1 MKVFPKRFTT
11 AVYFAVVVTTALCGN
26 SSASSPGSLDLK
38 TRDLVDV
45 DDPSPPPSP
54 LPSTLPSV
62 EPSTLPSL
70 KPSTLPSLGPSVSMN
85 PSKSMMP
92 SSTPSVS
99 MNPSTTVMP
108 SSSPSLSMSPT
119 VMPSLF
125 PSVSPTLAPS
135 SSVSPTK
142 TPTKMSSSDSST
154 PSMTPITSSS
164 ETPSSNLSPTRS
176 PTSSPSKS
184 HHGHSHP
191 HTGSPIRRPTVPDGY
206 VSESERDS
214 NVAHAIGWMAVFAV
228 FGMIF
233 VAYQLD
239 SNPDGIC
246 ASFCRLMVSLSSCI
260 LKVVC
265 FPCKFICGCPS
276 GGDNDRISNPDYRS
290 DYYRNSSQRSNS
302 SMQMT

>member
-1 MKVFPKRFTT
+1 MIMKVFPKRFTT

-108 SSSPSLSMSPT
+108 SSSPSL
-119 VMPSLF
+119 
-125 PSVSPTLAPS
+125 
-135 SSVSPTK
+135 
-142 TPTKMSSSDSST
+142 
-154 PSMTPITSSS
+154 TPITSSS

-184 HHGHSHP
+184 YHGHSHP

-206 VSESERDS
+206 VSKSERDS

-290 DYYRNSSQRSNS
+290 DYYR
-302 SMQMT
+302 

>member
-1 MKVFPKRFTT
+1 MIMKVFPKRFTT

-45 DDPSPPPSP
+45 DDPSPPPS
-54 LPSTLPSV
+54 V
-62 EPSTLPSL
+62 HPSTLPSL

-135 SSVSPTK
+135 
-142 TPTKMSSSDSST
+142 
-154 PSMTPITSSS
+154 PSMSPITSSS

-184 HHGHSHP
+184 HHGNSHP